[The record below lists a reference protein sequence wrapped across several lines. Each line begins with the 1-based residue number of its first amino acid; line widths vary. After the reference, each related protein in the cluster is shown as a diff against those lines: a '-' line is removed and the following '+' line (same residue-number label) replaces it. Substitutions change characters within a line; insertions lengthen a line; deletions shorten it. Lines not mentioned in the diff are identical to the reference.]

1 RMFALK
7 FKGLGLLGNEIRYG
21 FIIFSAIMIKAFT
34 KYAIPAIII
43 TYIVVSA
50 IRWAINRN
58 KK

>member
-1 RMFALK
+1 M
-7 FKGLGLLGNEIRYG
+7 
-21 FIIFSAIMIKAFT
+21 IIAFT

-58 KK
+58 KE